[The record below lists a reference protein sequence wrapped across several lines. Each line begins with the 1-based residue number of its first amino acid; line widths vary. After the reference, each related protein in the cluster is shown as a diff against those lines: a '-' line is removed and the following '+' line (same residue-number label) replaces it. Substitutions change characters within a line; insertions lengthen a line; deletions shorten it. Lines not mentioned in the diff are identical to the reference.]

1 MNRNLYG
8 TAWDA
13 EAHFARG
20 VKGDYGG
27 VMAQIIRIPWLGFR
41 IARRNHDM

>member
-13 EAHFARG
+13 AAPYARG
-20 VKGDYGG
+20 VKGEYGG
-27 VMAQIIRIPWLGFR
+27 VMPGITRIPWLGFR